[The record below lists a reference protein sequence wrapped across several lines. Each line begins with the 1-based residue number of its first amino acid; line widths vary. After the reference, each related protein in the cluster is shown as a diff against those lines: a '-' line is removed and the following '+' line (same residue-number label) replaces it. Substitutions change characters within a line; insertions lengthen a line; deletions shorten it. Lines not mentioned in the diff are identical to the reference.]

1 MSVVRRRFRHGVTT
15 ALQFSI
21 PNSRRIEVTNCS
33 WSIMRRRVSL
43 LCVMR
48 QPRIHSAS
56 PESVIENFWS
66 SCLVVKSDSDF
77 ELEAS
82 KMSSMLVAEIERE
95 VGVRRMY
102 VLQSDSHC
110 LKSKLVYA
118 RCRVKYHCLPAWRNP
133 YSPFQ
138 RCQNGFLKLKPSGA
152 FI

>member
-1 MSVVRRRFRHGVTT
+1 MSVVRRRFGHGVTT

-43 LCVMR
+43 LRVMR

-66 SCLVVKSDSDF
+66 SCVVVKFDSDF
-77 ELEAS
+77 EFEAS
-82 KMSSMLVAEIERE
+82 KMSLTLVAEIERE

-102 VLQSDSHC
+102 VLQSDSHRS
-110 LKSKLVYA
+110 KSRSVYA

-138 RCQNGFLKLKPSGA
+138 RRQNGFLKLKPSGA